1 MYREPF
7 SIHRSIR
14 ESKLIDSLESVEQRK
29 YDGLVWRSV
38 KEHRDPT
45 TCFSSQG
52 RWDDGSFEVLYTSE
66 AKNTAIQERL
76 YHINFGQPLIPS
88 KVQFRL
94 YSLHVRLEHVL
105 DLSDFQYLA
114 TLGLDPSHFGQLSYL
129 YRTKEYGRSQDVAEG
144 CAFLG
149 ADGILVPSARVD
161 TERNLVVFCRD
172 RSEQLI
178 RVHSDEGILAI
189 SDK

>member
-14 ESKLIDSLESVEQRK
+14 ESALIDALESVEPQK

-66 AKNTAIQERL
+66 TKTTAIEERFF
-76 YHINFGQPLIPS
+76 HIYYGQPLIPS
-88 KVQFRL
+88 KVRFRL
-94 YSLHVRLEHVL
+94 FSLHVRLEHVL
-105 DLSDFQYLA
+105 DLCDFHYLA
-114 TLGLDPSHFGQLSYL
+114 TLGIDTSLFGQLSYR
-129 YRTKEYGRSQDVAEG
+129 YRTKEYERSQDVAEV

-178 RVHSDEGILAI
+178 RVHSDEGILAL